1 MQRKFGEVAVGAH
14 MYEMLGEVVLV
25 GYFDSRIGKASN
37 PNENI
42 GRHGGVTNYESGV
55 DMLKSMKHNETNA

>member
-1 MQRKFGEVAVGAH
+1 

>member
-1 MQRKFGEVAVGAH
+1 M
-14 MYEMLGEVVLV
+14 LV

-42 GRHGGVTNYESGV
+42 GRHGEVTKNNNAAE
-55 DMLKSMKHNETNA
+55 MLEFLKSNGDEDVE